1 MGYKEAILSPII
13 IHFLYHVEYKYLIL
27 ILFYTQLFSDWGHDF
42 RPDYNALGCLRRD
55 YPNVPLM
62 ALTAT
67 ANEKVVRDA
76 IQVLGM
82 RDPYIFRNSFN
93 RPNLSYEV
101 RKKDG
106 KTIDYMANY
115 IAERRNDSGVIYCL
129 SRKDTETLADK
140 LQKQLV
146 AKGIRN
152 VGVTYYH
159 AEVDPA
165 ERQKRHHAWLTGKV
179 SVLTATIAFG
189 MGIDKPDVRYV
200 MHYSMPKS
208 ITHYYQES
216 GRAGR
221 DGETA
226 DCILFYAYKDKKTL
240 EMMIRKSST
249 SPNCPAMRRKIDQ
262 LYGCLRYCENEFL
275 CRRTMQLEHFGERFD
290 RAKCNDTCDNCKAGL
305 EPEHRNLSKEA
316 RDILQLLDEV
326 SLMKSGRGVSLLQLS
341 ELYRGSKAKSST
353 KFLDISKLSAYGSG
367 KKYKKADLD
376 RVMHALVFEGLL
388 QEISQEN
395 GSGFNSDYLQEGP
408 KAQMLKN
415 GQFQFFVDFPSSS
428 TKAKTSTKKKKV
440 EVTSKTSLSDKTPH
454 KKKKS
459 TKTTKKAVKVI
470 KLKDGKFQVPV
481 EILDDSDD
489 DVRKVGGKSKA
500 SGEKPIL
507 PKNHTDVLVK
517 RIKKLVSMWAD
528 EEIMNGNK
536 VFYWNIMNNKAMG
549 TIAAQ
554 VPLSIDELID
564 IGVIGENVVKEYGER
579 LIKNLN
585 AFIEQ
590 NGLEK
595 YVKGKE
601 NKRRKLDKDTKPA
614 ASVSTTKS
622 RVLLDDEFDID
633 IDFSTIDIPD
643 GPLPTSQAKSSYF
656 NK

>member
-1 MGYKEAILSPII
+1 
-13 IHFLYHVEYKYLIL
+13 
-27 ILFYTQLFSDWGHDF
+27 
-42 RPDYNALGCLRRD
+42 
-55 YPNVPLM
+55 
-62 ALTAT
+62 
-67 ANEKVVRDA
+67 
-76 IQVLGM
+76 
-82 RDPYIFRNSFN
+82 
-93 RPNLSYEV
+93 
-101 RKKDG
+101 
-106 KTIDYMANY
+106 
-115 IAERRNDSGVIYCL
+115 
-129 SRKDTETLADK
+129 
-140 LQKQLV
+140 
-146 AKGIRN
+146 
-152 VGVTYYH
+152 
-159 AEVDPA
+159 
-165 ERQKRHHAWLTGKV
+165 
-179 SVLTATIAFG
+179 
-189 MGIDKPDVRYV
+189 
-200 MHYSMPKS
+200 
-208 ITHYYQES
+208 
-216 GRAGR
+216 
-221 DGETA
+221 
-226 DCILFYAYKDKKTL
+226 
-240 EMMIRKSST
+240 
-249 SPNCPAMRRKIDQ
+249 
-262 LYGCLRYCENEFL
+262 
-275 CRRTMQLEHFGERFD
+275 
-290 RAKCNDTCDNCKAGL
+290 L

-316 RDILQLLDEV
+316 RDILQLLDEL

-341 ELYRGSKAKSST
+341 ELYRGSKAKSFT

-428 TKAKTSTKKKKV
+428 TKAKTSTKKKTV
-440 EVTSKTSLSDKTPH
+440 EVTSKTSSSDKTPH